1 MGRERGAVTTLTA
14 VTGPRAQVVRPHE
27 LVWGDRDATFGARAR
42 PLSLNSSSALGGDP
56 MSVQVTPHPKW
67 VADLDAVLDPSREA
81 ILDTPVI
88 VDASEN
94 QLVDGQIQDF
104 LVNFYPIIRDF
115 PQWLQ
120 VLLDRSPED
129 GKVFFRDNI
138 RVEKRHDAMWRAM
151 GDGFNVPKERFQI
164 PEPMIP
170 QVKEFHGYLT
180 EVGRSAAFGAAVSA
194 TNYAVEGVAQKISEK
209 ALRGL
214 AKNEKI
220 GPRGRWWLEEHAKYD
235 DEHPIHALEIIK
247 GCVKRGEMP
256 KAVTSSAQKSLSY
269 MREAMVATYE

>member
-1 MGRERGAVTTLTA
+1 MAV
-14 VTGPRAQVVRPHE
+14 E
-27 LVWGDRDATFGARAR
+27 I
-42 PLSLNSSSALGGDP
+42 
-56 MSVQVTPHPKW
+56 TPHPSW
-67 VADLDAVLDPSREA
+67 VADLDATLEPSRQA

-94 QLVDGQIQDF
+94 QLIDGQIQNF
-104 LVNFYPIIRDF
+104 LVGFYPIIRDF

-120 VLLDRSPED
+120 TLLDRSPAMGRE
-129 GKVFFRDNI
+129 FFTDNI
-138 RVEKRHDAMWRAM
+138 RVERRHDAMWRAM
-151 GDGFNVPKERFQI
+151 GDGFNVHKKRFRE

-170 QVKEFHGYLT
+170 EVTKFHAYLT
-180 EVGRSAAFGAAVSA
+180 DMCRNAEFGQAVSA

-247 GCVKRGEMP
+247 DCVKRGGSDTPE
-256 KAVTSSAQKSLSY
+256 KVTHVALESLSL
-269 MREAMVATYE
+269 MKFSMEASYHA

>member
-1 MGRERGAVTTLTA
+1 
-14 VTGPRAQVVRPHE
+14 
-27 LVWGDRDATFGARAR
+27 
-42 PLSLNSSSALGGDP
+42 
-56 MSVQVTPHPKW
+56 MSVQVTPHPSW
-67 VADLDAVLDPSREA
+67 VADLDSTLEPRRQA

-88 VDASEN
+88 IDASEN
-94 QLVDGQIQDF
+94 QLVDGQIQNF
-104 LVNFYPIIRDF
+104 LVAFYPIIRDF

-129 GKVFFRDNI
+129 GKSFFRDNI

-151 GDGFNVPKERFQI
+151 GDGFNVPKERFQV
-164 PEPMIP
+164 PEPMNP
-170 QVKEFHGYLT
+170 EVKEFHAYLT
-180 EVGRSAAFGAAVSA
+180 EMCRGATFGAAVSA

-247 GCVKRGEMP
+247 GCVKRGEAP
-256 KAVTSSAQKSLSY
+256 RGVTESALKSLDL
-269 MREAMVATYE
+269 MKDAMVASYDS

>member
-1 MGRERGAVTTLTA
+1 MVI
-14 VTGPRAQVVRPHE
+14 H
-27 LVWGDRDATFGARAR
+27 
-42 PLSLNSSSALGGDP
+42 
-56 MSVQVTPHPKW
+56 VTPHPAW
-67 VADLDAVLDPSREA
+67 VAEMDAALEPYRTA

-94 QLVDGQIQDF
+94 RLAEGRIQNF

-120 VLLDRSPED
+120 LLLDRSPED
-129 GKVFFRDNI
+129 GQAFFTDNI
-138 RVEKRHDAMWRAM
+138 RVERRHDAMWRAM
-151 GDGFNVPKERFQI
+151 GDGFTVPKKRFQT
-164 PEPMIP
+164 PEPP
-170 QVKEFHGYLT
+170 PPAVSEFHSHLT
-180 EVGRSAAFGAAVSA
+180 GMCRQAEFGEAVSA

-214 AKNEKI
+214 SKNEKI

-247 GCVKRGEMP
+247 GCVTRGESP
-256 KAVTSSAQKSLSY
+256 GAVTAAAVRSLTLMRDAMLASY
-269 MREAMVATYE
+269 DA

>member
-1 MGRERGAVTTLTA
+1 
-14 VTGPRAQVVRPHE
+14 
-27 LVWGDRDATFGARAR
+27 
-42 PLSLNSSSALGGDP
+42 

-67 VADLDAVLDPSREA
+67 VADLDAALDPSREA

-94 QLVDGQIQDF
+94 QLADGRIQNF
-104 LVNFYPIIRDF
+104 LVAFYPIIRDF

-129 GKVFFRDNI
+129 GKAFFRDNI

-151 GDGFNVPKERFQI
+151 GDGFSVPKERFQI

-170 QVKEFHGYLT
+170 EVKAFHGYLT
-180 EVGRSAAFGAAVSA
+180 EMCRVATFGAAVSA

-214 AKNEKI
+214 AKNAKI

-247 GCVKRGEMP
+247 NCVKRGEGP
-256 KAVTSSAQKSLSY
+256 QGVTDSALKSLDL
-269 MREAMVATYE
+269 MRDAMVASYDS

>member
-1 MGRERGAVTTLTA
+1 MA
-14 VTGPRAQVVRPHE
+14 
-27 LVWGDRDATFGARAR
+27 
-42 PLSLNSSSALGGDP
+42 
-56 MSVQVTPHPKW
+56 VQVTPHPAW
-67 VADLDAVLDPSREA
+67 VADLDSALEPGRQA

-94 QLVDGQIQDF
+94 QLVDGRIQNF
-104 LVNFYPIIRDF
+104 LVGFYPIIRDF

-120 VLLDRSPED
+120 LLLDRSPDMGRE
-129 GKVFFRDNI
+129 FFTDNI
-138 RVEKRHDAMWRAM
+138 RVERRHDAMWRAM
-151 GDGFNVPKERFQI
+151 GDGFGVPKKRFQE
-164 PEPMIP
+164 PEPMFP
-170 QVKEFHGYLT
+170 AVRTFHGYLT
-180 EVGRSAAFGAAVSA
+180 EMCRNAEFGTAVSA

-247 GCVKRGEMP
+247 DCVKRGP
-256 KAVTSSAQKSLSY
+256 DGPHTVTDAALKSLALMRTAMEASY
-269 MREAMVATYE
+269 HA